1 MNHEDMTV
9 YTFANLKGGSGK
21 TTSAVS
27 IAEALAREGHN
38 VLAVDLDPQG
48 SLSRWL
54 VSRSDAVTS
63 LLRGNADGVSIQTA
77 DLGGAPGRIDVL
89 AADRSLV
96 EFDDMRATKISRLLE
111 RMWGVSEGYDYG
123 IVDPPP
129 SVGALAIAALMASDS
144 ILSPVEAGPGALDGL
159 KDTIELISETDAGSL
174 TGAFACRVDRRTTLD
189 ESIRKGLI
197 QEFGTVDSGGQA
209 FRTQI
214 REAVALREARTAW
227 KPPGLYEPGMTT
239 VSDYADLTAEL
250 LNLETQNHE

>member
-111 RMWGVSEGYDYG
+111 RMWDASEGYDYG

-129 SVGALAIAALMASDS
+129 SVGALVIGSLMASDG
-144 ILSPVEAGPGALDGL
+144 ILSPVEAGPGAMDGL
-159 KDTIELISETDAGSL
+159 KDTIDLIDNTDAGSL
-174 TGAFACRVDRRTTLD
+174 LGTFACRVDRRNNLDTTVRD
-189 ESIRKGLI
+189 GLI
-197 QEFGTVDSGGQA
+197 QEFGTVDNGGQA

-214 REAVALREARTAW
+214 RKAVALREARADCV
-227 KPPGLYEPGMTT
+227 PPGVYKPGMST

-250 LNLETQNHE
+250 LNLETQNHG